1 MASIWH
7 VYIYMNSWHLE
18 SHKLPR
24 ATDTQKLWLNFFGS
38 YSRVAFRSSTPDIQL
53 FAMENHQC
61 NRCTVD
67 GNQKSG
73 EKTPV
78 WMPKKTRTVNS
89 GEFNYLS
96 LNLWP
101 SDFWTINRMWI
112 PHVPWLTGPTE
123 ICSRLLLNCSRFC
136 SHTYYGYIYVTTL
149 RISRD
154 PEPNPARQSRVS
166 HPSFWDG
173 SIADS

>member
-73 EKTPV
+73 EKTHRLDALP
-78 WMPKKTRTVNS
+78 TRTVNS
-89 GEFNYLS
+89 GDFNYLS

-101 SDFWTINRMWI
+101 SDFCTINSNYFLFCGGSWFPLMEFIGCGFLDSPCSLANW
-112 PHVPWLTGPTE
+112 PHTNLFQVTFELFPFLFPYVLWL
-123 ICSRLLLNCSRFC
+123 IFM
-136 SHTYYGYIYVTTL
+136 
-149 RISRD
+149 
-154 PEPNPARQSRVS
+154 
-166 HPSFWDG
+166 
-173 SIADS
+173 